1 MRAFVEKAGI
11 PFYTTPQGRGV
22 VPDDHPYSYL
32 TMRNSAFR
40 DADLI
45 IILGTRM
52 NYVIGHAAPPRF
64 NKDATIARIEIDPEE
79 LGTSAR
85 NVDIPV
91 VGDCK
96 SVLQQLIDAIG
107 DKTADRFQ
115 GWRQKLADGEAAK
128 RTGPGGNYPTDGD
141 IHPLRLCEEVK
152 NFMNR
157 DAILVVDGQEILNFG
172 RQSIPTFTPGHR
184 LNSGPFGT
192 MGVGLPFAVGAK
204 AAKPNTQVICLH
216 GDGSFGQNAMEL
228 DTAVRHKLPLMC
240 IISLN
245 GGWTADPEGDKPGRY
260 LGYTRYDIMAQGLG
274 CHGEYIEQPEDIRPA
289 LERAQKKVDDGMVA
303 LVNVKTDYRARA
315 TTVQF
320 SSRMT

>member
-1 MRAFVEKAGI
+1 MRPTSIGATAADRSSRRAPYAEPKAVGALVDAINKAKQPIICSGRRGCCGPRPWNEMRAFVEKARD
-11 PFYTTPQGRGV
+11 PVLHDPAR
-22 VPDDHPYSYL
+22 PRAWCRDDHPYSYL

-96 SVLQQLIDAIG
+96 SVLQQLVDAIG

-172 RQSIPTFTPGHR
+172 PPVDPDLHTRAPPQFR
-184 LNSGPFGT
+184 GPFGT

-204 AAKPNTQVICLH
+204 AAKPNHAGHLPAWRRLVRPEC
-216 GDGSFGQNAMEL
+216 DGA
-228 DTAVRHKLPLMC
+228 RHRGAPINC
-240 IISLN
+240 
-245 GGWTADPEGDKPGRY
+245 R
-260 LGYTRYDIMAQGLG
+260 
-274 CHGEYIEQPEDIRPA
+274 
-289 LERAQKKVDDGMVA
+289 
-303 LVNVKTDYRARA
+303 
-315 TTVQF
+315 
-320 SSRMT
+320 